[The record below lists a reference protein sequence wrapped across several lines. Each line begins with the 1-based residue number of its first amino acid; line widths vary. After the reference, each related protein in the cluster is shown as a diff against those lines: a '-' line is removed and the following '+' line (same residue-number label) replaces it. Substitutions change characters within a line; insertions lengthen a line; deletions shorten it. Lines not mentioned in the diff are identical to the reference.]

1 MDFIAE
7 LKSLNIQSATTIAIE
22 SMRYLRD
29 FSKRSGFGMEFDA
42 ECKKLL
48 AARPTAVVLYNAIDR
63 VKKKRTEREID
74 SVITELETA
83 KDKAAK
89 NAAKIFLKKTDVL
102 THCHSTIVIAAL
114 VRNKSKVREVV
125 VTETRPR
132 DQGVKT
138 AKELVAARIPVKFI
152 IDSAISDFISQA
164 DIVLVGADALRKEGV
179 VNKVG
184 THPLAVVARENK
196 KPLYVITSSFTIDKR
211 KSFVMEQRP
220 PEELHHPD
228 VKGAKIYNPAFD
240 ITPWKYVTAV
250 VTEKGIIT
258 PSKIRKSIG

>member
-7 LKSLNIQSATTIAIE
+7 LKSLKIQSATTIAIE
-22 SMRYLRD
+22 SMEHLRN
-29 FSKRSGFGMEFDA
+29 FSKRKGFGREFDA

-48 AARPTAVVLYNAIDR
+48 DARPTAVVLYNAIDR
-63 VKKKRTEREID
+63 VKRKRTVEEID
-74 SVITELETA
+74 LIIRELSGA
-83 KDKAAK
+83 KQKAAI
-89 NAAKIFLKKTDVL
+89 NSSKIFLNKTDVL
-102 THCHSTIVIAAL
+102 THCHSTMVVAAL
-114 VRNKSKVREVV
+114 IKNKQKIKEVI

-138 AKELVAARIPVKFI
+138 AKELVAAGIKVKFI

-184 THPLAVVARENK
+184 THPMALVSRENG
-196 KPLYVITSSFTIDKR
+196 KPLYVITSSFTVDKR

-228 VKGAKIYNPAFD
+228 VRGAKIFNPAFD

-258 PSKIRKSIG
+258 PSKIRKSIE